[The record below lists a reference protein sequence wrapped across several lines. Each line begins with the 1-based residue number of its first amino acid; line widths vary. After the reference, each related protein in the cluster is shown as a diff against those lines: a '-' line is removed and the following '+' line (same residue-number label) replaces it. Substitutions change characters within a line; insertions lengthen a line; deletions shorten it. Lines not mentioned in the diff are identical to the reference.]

1 MVSEAGATHFV
12 GQRTRV
18 VPAGDSLIQDFLSEE
33 IIGAYHAWNFIDGAL
48 QSEAD
53 KSILKRYKSPREA
66 FDNLEKWYDPESGMA
81 TQTRYDKFHNF
92 TIPPNSN
99 PIESLHTLK
108 DMNNQMVE
116 KGMGIPNTFLHA
128 RFLRA
133 LLDEYGHVKAMLQ
146 ATNNRDRAEII
157 RMVGTRYST
166 LPQKK
171 GSQRSSRPPEQAF
184 FSSGSGGRGGE

>member
-1 MVSEAGATHFV
+1 MVSEAGATHFL

-18 VPAGDSLIQDFLSEE
+18 VPAGDSLKQGFLSEE

-81 TQTRYDKFHNF
+81 TQTLYDKFHNF

-108 DMNNQMVE
+108 DMNNQ
-116 KGMGIPNTFLHA
+116 
-128 RFLRA
+128 
-133 LLDEYGHVKAMLQ
+133 
-146 ATNNRDRAEII
+146 
-157 RMVGTRYST
+157 S
-166 LPQKK
+166 
-171 GSQRSSRPPEQAF
+171 
-184 FSSGSGGRGGE
+184 